1 MPDLARS
8 IFPRIDASSTP
19 RTWRTNRLAAGVGDH
34 DVWRK
39 TDEQGAF
46 TQLNL
51 FACRCGTFIETLDL
65 YSAGASEQMI
75 GKWGKARG
83 DSDDLA
89 IATKGRFSP
98 AKGSHRASRR
108 GLTRAVEGEFETS
121 WTRCDRCLFRPWV
134 GSP

>member
-19 RTWRTNRLAAGVGDH
+19 RTWRTNRLAADFGDH

-39 TDEQGAF
+39 TDEHGAF
-46 TQLNL
+46 TQLDL
-51 FACRCGTFIETLDL
+51 FACRCGIFIETLDL

-83 DSDDLA
+83 GLDDLA

>member
-1 MPDLARS
+1 MPDLIRS
-8 IFPRIDASSTP
+8 IFTLIDASSTP
-19 RTWRTNRLAAGVGDH
+19 RTWRTNRFAAGVGDY

-46 TQLNL
+46 TQLDL

-83 DSDDLA
+83 GSDDLA